1 MHPATGIR
9 GRWAGLGLP
18 GPSPLRLSLSG
29 LSLPARIGLVAGV
42 GLLVAG
48 CQLPGGGEP
57 PRTVA
62 DVEIHGLG
70 PEAPDVEPRLREILV
85 RWRAVH
91 PTAPLPDLHLEGSEA
106 RGFDAEARVI
116 HLPLPP
122 ADDPAALEDAELQLA
137 RELVRAGHAAYPPPP
152 FPISLFTGGEDLTKR
167 ALQEGGADFLA
178 HLVAGRHPAPELL
191 EWGRARETD
200 LWLAFLEVME
210 ATDAPGWYLPA
221 VEEDEGGDP
230 PGDPLRF
237 VGYRIA
243 EARWERS
250 VDRTQTARELVRLS
264 DPEEF
269 VERSAYAGEGPGPEV
284 PPTLRGLGIAPWPGF
299 ECRFFRVGGAL
310 VEGCVGGP
318 AEAPVVLDAGDGRE
332 MGVWHRVA
340 PLLARS
346 QRVVLVDP
354 QSLVGEEEGGNALVA
369 VHRLAALL
377 EILAGP
383 GPYVLAGAGTGGAR
397 AAAFATLY
405 PWRTGGLAGEGTGAG
420 SPPPPLSNRPMSP
433 SSGASAFPSRAHQ
446 EAAPEVVAL
455 LTERARAVAATGA
468 EGQPGWAGE
477 PRGCVRVEAPSLPAW
492 TGGTLRLAHSP
503 DGGEALTDRKFKR
516 PPAREGKIWR
526 GILKGQAR
534 RGGKG
539 DGEAG
544 EAFSGALGARE
555 TGWKNASPDCLDGR
569 WGRGEDRSGR
579 GAR

>member
-1 MHPATGIR
+1 VHPATGIR

-18 GPSPLRLSLSG
+18 G
-29 LSLPARIGLVAGV
+29 LSLPGRIGLMAGI

-91 PTAPLPDLHLEGSEA
+91 PTAPLPDLHLEGTEA
-106 RGFDAEARVI
+106 GGFDAESQVVRM
-116 HLPLPP
+116 PLPTV
-122 ADDPAALEDAELQLA
+122 DDPAALEDAELRLA
-137 RELVRAGHAAYPPPP
+137 RELVRAGQAAHPPPP
-152 FPISLFTGGEDLTKR
+152 FPLSLFAGGEDLTRR
-167 ALQEGGADFLA
+167 ALREGGADFLV
-178 HLVAGRHPAPELL
+178 HVVAGRHPTPELM
-191 EWGRARETD
+191 EWGRGREVE
-200 LWLAFLEVME
+200 LWRAFLQVME
-210 ATDAPGWYLPA
+210 DPDAPGWYASALDEDGEPA
-221 VEEDEGGDP
+221 P

-269 VERSAYAGEGPGPEV
+269 VERSAYDGQGPDPEGP
-284 PPTLRGLGIAPWPGF
+284 PTVRGLGIAPWPGF
-299 ECRFFRVGGAL
+299 ECRFFRVGGAT

-318 AEAPVVLDAGDGRE
+318 DEAPVVLDAGDGRE

-354 QSLVGEEEGGNALVA
+354 QGLLTEEEGGSSLVA

-405 PWRTGGLAGEGTGAG
+405 PWRTGGLAAEGPGGASP
-420 SPPPPLSNRPMSP
+420 SPPLTGRPMVP
-433 SSGASAFPSRAHQ
+433 TSGATSFAPRAHQ
-446 EAAPEVVAL
+446 EAVTELVSL
-455 LTERARAVAATGA
+455 LAEQGRAVAATGP
-468 EGQPGWAGE
+468 EGRPGWAGE
-477 PRGCVRVEAPSLPAW
+477 PRGCVRMEAPSLPAW

-503 DGGEALTDRKFKR
+503 DGGEPLRPGSHPVHRLEVSPSALAGAWHPLGTERIVLSLVMDDELVSGELERTGGGVWTGRFPAVPGVGAAAVTLR
-516 PPAREGKIWR
+516 PHSCELPE
-526 GILKGQAR
+526 
-534 RGGKG
+534 
-539 DGEAG
+539 
-544 EAFSGALGARE
+544 
-555 TGWKNASPDCLDGR
+555 
-569 WGRGEDRSGR
+569 
-579 GAR
+579 